1 MGQAATEFIARKEL
15 LACLVAILLF
25 GDLIKG
31 NFVRLYTDNEN
42 AFFWLRKGRSS
53 NLVGNKYLALWES
66 QKYILEC
73 KVSPRWIPSGE
84 NLIADSLSRGKV
96 PDELKHN
103 GGRRFLSEEIKRNL
117 PLSPVDTWKRIL
129 YSN

>member
-15 LACLVAILLF
+15 LACLVAIFLF

-73 KVSPRWIPSGE
+73 KLSPRWIPSEE
-84 NLIADSLSRGKV
+84 NHLADNLSRGTV
-96 PDELKHN
+96 PDEFKQH
-103 GGRRFLSEEIKRNL
+103 GRRRFLSEERETN
-117 PLSPVDTWKRIL
+117 
-129 YSN
+129 